1 MHLSEFEWKCI
12 ISGLTEA
19 IAKKQDKDG
28 VPLSDVFVAQLGELQ
43 GRMIAEPLRFELSL
57 KDSHMVLAFRLP
69 DQEHEARAAMCG
81 LDAVLAL
88 HDIMEE
94 VLRPKIKWPPEGQPE
109 AVTAMLEQIRTEI
122 YGVIQTRKLE
132 DVVYG
137 E

>member
-1 MHLSEFEWKCI
+1 MHLSELEWRCI
-12 ISGLTEA
+12 IGGIEEA
-19 IAKKQDKDG
+19 IAKRHDKDG
-28 VPLSDVFVAQLGELQ
+28 MPLTDAFVAQLGELQ
-43 GRMIAEPLRFELSL
+43 GRMLQEPLRFELSL
-57 KDSHMVLAFRLP
+57 KDSHMVLAYRLP
-69 DQEHEARAAMCG
+69 EQEHEAKAAMRG
-81 LDAVLAL
+81 LDAALAL

-122 YGVIQTRKLE
+122 YAVIQTRKLE